1 MALDH
6 SRPHWRVPKR
16 IDDDAM
22 LGGVASGLA
31 TELSVDAVLIR
42 VGFVVLALAGG
53 FGVIVY
59 AAAFVVMQTRGVPD
73 VVTPK
78 ATSPANAQLAVV
90 MLLIGLMLLARSI
103 GFPFSDSVMWPAVL
117 LAGGVVFAN
126 DRGVDL
132 GPRAGRWPWLTRFG
146 GGAALVTMGV
156 VLAVSLNFSLV
167 AARDTLIVVGVVVA
181 GLALV
186 AAPTVAR
193 LARELTEEWRERI
206 RSDERADV
214 AAHLHD
220 SVLQT
225 LSLIQRESADP
236 NVVGLARQQERE
248 LRGWLFSP
256 RATAEGSMRAQ
267 LEQMAADVERVHL
280 VAVEVVVVGEAVL
293 GERGEALLGAARE
306 SVVNAA
312 THAGVTQIDVIA
324 EVTPD
329 AIFVFVRDTGVGFDP
344 HTVPADRHG
353 VADSIIGRMRRAG
366 GQAEIVSSPGAGTE
380 VELQLPLEGS

>member
-1 MALDH
+1 MGPVTVVVLPWVPSCRFGAGGEIRTFPEKAATHLRVTSGFCLTGNQPVTCDTTAMALDH

-193 LARELTEEWRERI
+193 LARELTEERRERI

-267 LEQMAADVERVHL
+267 LEQMAADIERVHL
-280 VAVEVVVVGEAVL
+280 VAGHSASHRPPEVLLRHVVPDALPRGFERVL
-293 GERGEALLGAARE
+293 LELDEGLGVHRPP
-306 SVVNAA
+306 
-312 THAGVTQIDVIA
+312 GR
-324 EVTPD
+324 TPD
-329 AIFVFVRDTGVGFDP
+329 G
-344 HTVPADRHG
+344 DR
-353 VADSIIGRMRRAG
+353 R
-366 GQAEIVSSPGAGTE
+366 
-380 VELQLPLEGS
+380 